1 MVNFNTT
8 KALSTL
14 INPSSIL
21 PVATI
26 EAVTTGGRTYQAY
39 KRGGKE
45 EGTERLRE
53 ESISAVFWLF
63 GVKVLNSLGD
73 FLGKKIGIEN
83 LDIDLGADELRA
95 PYLNIPESKRF
106 KTCAFKFGKI
116 IGSAAIATFLM
127 GVVLPRFN
135 HKLTNMARKAQ
146 GLEPIPEKNEKKSA
160 NNASKKIETE
170 GLKQNQMSAQNFAV
184 LSSGAKPLNIQD
196 FVSSSKEDAKN
207 LTFKGVTEFLATG
220 SHYLE
225 NNTACR
231 LMSTDVGMIAGRV
244 ANSRNKFEGMEFL
257 FRDTS
262 SIYFYLF
269 AAPHTHALLNKIT
282 NNTAIHPDSLNV
294 LKAHLVTS
302 IGEDK
307 ISLDDFMKRTKTV
320 PPDIKDALS
329 KVPFDKKGV
338 VTLDK
343 FNEAT
348 NSIYKEKAKIMSQM
362 QPKMKG
368 VSLLSKQ
375 QAELVLS
382 SGWISEPEFLKKA
395 VNAGT
400 YGAALD
406 NKKYV
411 PRKTIEKI
419 VSSLDKFNDNL
430 VKYAKSKGVDEIDA
444 KFIEK
449 YAKRTLNMNLAFRVS
464 GMAVAGFGLA
474 YLIPKLQYKMTELR
488 TGSKQFPGTATY
500 SNDNNDIKNTPLNAN
515 A

>member
-1 MVNFNTT
+1 MVNFNAT

-14 INPSSIL
+14 MDPGKIL
-21 PVATI
+21 PVAII
-26 EAVTTGGRTYQAY
+26 EGVTTGGRTYQAY
-39 KRGGKE
+39 QRGGKE
-45 EGTERLRE
+45 EGSERLRE

-83 LDIDLGADELRA
+83 LDIDLGRDELRA
-95 PYLNIPESKRF
+95 PYLNIPEASRF

-116 IGSAAIATFLM
+116 ITSAAIATFLM
-127 GVVLPRFN
+127 GVVLPRLN
-135 HKLTNMARKAQ
+135 HKITNMARKAQ
-146 GLEPIPEKNEKKSA
+146 GLEPIPEKGENKPSKTNE
-160 NNASKKIETE
+160 NAAKAAGVSSFALGAPNIYDFINSS
-170 GLKQNQMSAQNFAV
+170 KQN
-184 LSSGAKPLNIQD
+184 
-196 FVSSSKEDAKN
+196 AKN
-207 LTFKGVTEFLATG
+207 LSFKGITEFLATG

-282 NNTAIHPDSLNV
+282 NNTPIQPDSLDV
-294 LKAHLVTS
+294 LKTHLVTS
-302 IGEDK
+302 IGDEK
-307 ISLDDFMKRTKTV
+307 MSLDDFLKRAKTA
-320 PPDIKDALS
+320 PSDIDNIMS
-329 KVPFDKKGV
+329 NIPFDKKGII
-338 VTLDK
+338 TLDK

-348 NSIYKEKAKIMSQM
+348 HNAYKQKAKIMSQM
-362 QPKMKG
+362 QPKMNG

-375 QAELVLS
+375 QAERVLS
-382 SGWISEPEFLKKA
+382 SGWTSEPEFLKKA

-400 YGAALD
+400 YGAALND
-406 NKKYV
+406 KKYV

-419 VSSLDKFNDNL
+419 VTSIDKFNDNL

-449 YAKRTLNMNLAFRVS
+449 YAKRTVNMNLAFRIA

-500 SNDNNDIKNTPLNAN
+500 SDDKNDAKNKPLNAS